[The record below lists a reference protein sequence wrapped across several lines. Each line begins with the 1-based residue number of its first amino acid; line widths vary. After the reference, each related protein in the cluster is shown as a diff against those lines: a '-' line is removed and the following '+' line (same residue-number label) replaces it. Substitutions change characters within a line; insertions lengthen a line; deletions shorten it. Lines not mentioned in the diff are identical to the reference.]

1 MRNIFLIAG
10 ITFKDSIRKKALM
23 GIFFFGLALFLANII
38 ISGMF
43 SWELGKVAVDVGLSV
58 VALSGLMI
66 IFFFS
71 IHMVSQDLER
81 KTIYMILSRPIT
93 KPQYILG
100 KYCGLA
106 LIILISTAVLGT
118 CSILSVKLATLGAE
132 AFIPHMFSWSIFF
145 LGLIYL
151 TLSLLLILGLA
162 FLCVSVTTH
171 PFTAILLCLMT
182 YFIGQNAE
190 TVLKVITRSKMFDQ
204 NPALLKIIQ
213 TVHWVFPN
221 LAAFDLKTTAAYGLD
236 VDAAYLLW
244 VALYGLAYLGICLVL
259 SIAIFNR
266 RELG

>member
-10 ITFKDSIRKKALM
+10 ITFKDSIRKKALI
-23 GIFFFGLALFLANII
+23 GIFFFGLALFLANVII
-38 ISGMF
+38 TGMF

-71 IHMVSQDLER
+71 IHMVAQDLER
-81 KTIYMILSRPIT
+81 KTIYMILSRPVT

-100 KYCGLA
+100 KFCGLA
-106 LIILISTAVLGT
+106 MIILVSTAILGACAT
-118 CSILSVKLATLGAE
+118 LSVKLATLGAE
-132 AFIPHMFSWSIFF
+132 AFIPRMFSWPIFF

-151 TLSLLLILGLA
+151 TLSLLLVLAIA

-171 PFTAILLCLMT
+171 PFTAILLCLMI

-190 TVLKVITRSKMFDQ
+190 TVLKVMTRSKMLDN
-204 NPALLKIIQ
+204 NPVLLRTIQ
-213 TVHWVFPN
+213 MTHWIFPN
-221 LAAFDLKTTAAYGLD
+221 LAAFDLKTTAAYGLT
-236 VDAAYLLW
+236 VDAAYLVW
-244 VALYGLAYLGICLVL
+244 VAIYGLAYLGICLVL

>member
-1 MRNIFLIAG
+1 
-10 ITFKDSIRKKALM
+10 
-23 GIFFFGLALFLANII
+23 
-38 ISGMF
+38 
-43 SWELGKVAVDVGLSV
+43 
-58 VALSGLMI
+58 
-66 IFFFS
+66 
-71 IHMVSQDLER
+71 
-81 KTIYMILSRPIT
+81 MILSRPIT

-106 LIILISTAVLGT
+106 LIILISTAVLGA
-118 CSILSVKLATLGAE
+118 CSMLSVKLATMGAE
-132 AFIPHMFSWSIFF
+132 AFVPHMFSWSVFL

-151 TLSLLLILGLA
+151 TLSLLLVLAIA

-204 NPALLKIIQ
+204 NPVLLKIIH

-221 LAAFDLKTTAAYGLD
+221 LSAFDLKTTAAYGLAI
-236 VDAAYLLW
+236 DAGYLLW
-244 VALYGLAYLGICLVL
+244 VALYGMAYLSICIVL